1 MPSGAEP
8 QPQDPPLPVGSWSE
22 LWSVQFEFE
31 ASAVDETELVCVTLP
46 SLPGLRTRTE
56 MFVFV
61 GLTCDADDAATAS
74 CSLLADWSDVWI
86 PDPDPAWLWLE
97 S

>member
-1 MPSGAEP
+1 MLF
-8 QPQDPPLPVGSWSE
+8 D
-22 LWSVQFEFE
+22 
-31 ASAVDETELVCVTLP
+31 AVAFDETELLCVTLP
-46 SLPGLRTRTE
+46 SLPGLRTQTE

-74 CSLLADWSDVWI
+74 WWLLADWSDVWI
-86 PDPDPAWLWLE
+86 PDPDPAWLWLA